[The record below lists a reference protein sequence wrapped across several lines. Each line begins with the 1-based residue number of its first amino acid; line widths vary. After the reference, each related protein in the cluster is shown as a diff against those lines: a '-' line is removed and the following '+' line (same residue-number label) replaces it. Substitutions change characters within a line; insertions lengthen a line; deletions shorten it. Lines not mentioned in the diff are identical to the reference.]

1 MKRVLLSLLLIG
13 AMAVEVAA
21 QRAADYVKPIIGAT
35 THDEFKGSIH
45 GLGKTFPGV
54 CTPFGLVQLSPDTK
68 TGGDNGSGYSWHHKT
83 IEGFSFTHMSGVGW
97 YGDLG
102 NFLVMPTTGELKVF
116 KGLEERPD
124 EGYRSRFSHEREQA
138 QVHKYTVTL
147 DDYDIKAE
155 LAAAPRSGIIRFTYP
170 KSDVSRIQIDL
181 ARRIGGSSDEQYVE
195 VVDDNTIRGWMRCTP
210 RNGGFGDGQGQVNYT
225 VYFYCCFDRPL
236 KQFGVWSADIP
247 DGVARRNWSNDDP
260 AYHEYIKRA
269 EVHAQQRV
277 AQGEHLGFYTEFPTA
292 EGEQA
297 MLKCGIS
304 FVSMEGAQRNLMSD
318 IPDWDFDGVSKRAYK
333 LWNKALS
340 GVEVEGDE
348 RDKTIFYTSLYH
360 TMIDPRCFSDV
371 DGAYRGA
378 DGEVYSTDGFVYRTI
393 FSGWDVFRSQF
404 PLQTI
409 INPSLVNDEINSLI
423 QLAQKSGRGYYPR
436 WELLNAYTGCMLGN
450 PAVSVLAD
458 AYQKG
463 IRNYDVAQAVE
474 YAVNSVRKFSNND
487 EGYRPGSLSE
497 TLEYAYAD
505 WCVSELLRATGDNE
519 RAEEFARRGQSYR
532 SVWCDEVKW
541 FRTRLEDGSWLEW
554 RGREVHNQG
563 CMESNNYQQGWFVP
577 HDIEGLIELM
587 GQDYYDSE
595 LIRFFEGADEKFMW
609 GDYYNHPNEPN
620 HQVPFM
626 LNYTSKP
633 WLTQYWTRKICAD
646 AYNDTVTGLCG
657 NEDVGQMS
665 AWYILASIG
674 FHPICP
680 GSTRYELTSPQF
692 DRVTIQLDREYY
704 KGRKFTIIARNN
716 SPENVYIQSVKL
728 NGKLLDRLWITH
740 EEITRGGVL
749 EFTLGDKPK
758 Q

>member
-487 EGYRPGSLSE
+487 DGYRPGSLSE

-505 WCVSELLRATGDNE
+505 WCVSELLRATGDSE

-554 RGREVHNQG
+554 KGREVHNQG

-595 LIRFFEGADEKFMW
+595 LIRFLEGADEKFMW

>member
-505 WCVSELLRATGDNE
+505 WCVSELLRATGDSE